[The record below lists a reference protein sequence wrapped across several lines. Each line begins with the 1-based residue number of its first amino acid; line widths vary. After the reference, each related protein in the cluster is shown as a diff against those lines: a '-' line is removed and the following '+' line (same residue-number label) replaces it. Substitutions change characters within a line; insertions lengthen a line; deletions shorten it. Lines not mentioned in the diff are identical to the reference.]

1 MSEKII
7 IAIDGP
13 ASSGKST
20 VAKLLAKKLAYL
32 YVDTGAM
39 YRTVTL
45 AAQQAGVPWEDKEA
59 LARVAREAHLELQ
72 ADHGEARVFL
82 DGREV
87 GNEIRTPEISRLTS
101 QCTANS
107 PGVRQAL
114 VARQQALGKSGG
126 VVMEGRD
133 ISTVVFPQ
141 AELKVFLNASVAERA
156 RRRIK
161 DFEARGI
168 AYDASKVADDIH
180 HRDEE
185 DRQRPVGALIKAK
198 DAVEVVADGK
208 GPEEIVQ
215 EILSHWPA
223 GKAR

>member
-1 MSEKII
+1 MSEKIT

-20 VAKLLAKKLAYL
+20 VARMLARKLGYL

-45 AAQQAGVPWEDKEA
+45 ASRQAGIDPSDQAA
-59 LARVAREAHLELQ
+59 LEKLSREASIELRPDQ
-72 ADHGEARVFL
+72 GEVRVFL

-101 QCTANS
+101 QYIANV
-107 PGVRQAL
+107 PGVRRSL
-114 VARQQALGKSGG
+114 VARQRELGSQGG

-141 AELKVFLNASVAERA
+141 AQLKVFLNASVEERA
-156 RRRIK
+156 RRRIR
-161 DFEARGI
+161 DFQQRGI
-168 AYDASKVADDIH
+168 PYDAARVEDDIRS
-180 HRDEE
+180 RDEE
-185 DRQRPVGALIKAK
+185 DRQRPVGALIHAP

-208 GPEEIVQ
+208 GPEEIVE
-215 EILSHWPA
+215 EILRHWP
-223 GKAR
+223 KQ